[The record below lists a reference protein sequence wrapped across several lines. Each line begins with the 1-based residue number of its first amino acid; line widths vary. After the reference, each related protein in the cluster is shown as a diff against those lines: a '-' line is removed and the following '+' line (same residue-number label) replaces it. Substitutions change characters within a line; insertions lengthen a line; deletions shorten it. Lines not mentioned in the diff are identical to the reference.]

1 MILLISLCDVYITFH
16 CSQRLKCN
24 QSNSL
29 KQNKQTSNILK
40 LVGLG
45 GNYKELRALYSPF
58 WAEVRSLSLTA
69 KCQKAESTRL
79 ANKHKVV
86 NRRMEARADHYLEV
100 IKWHIDGFA
109 IILSFGKKFLADCQ
123 LVASELPLN
132 ITERQTS
139 FHTIWRHH
147 KGLSTQ
153 VGKCTVQKLALCK
166 YKDSYWCKILI

>member
-1 MILLISLCDVYITFH
+1 MC
-16 CSQRLKCN
+16 
-24 QSNSL
+24 
-29 KQNKQTSNILK
+29 
-40 LVGLG
+40 
-45 GNYKELRALYSPF
+45 
-58 WAEVRSLSLTA
+58 SLSLTV
-69 KCQKAESTRL
+69 KCQKAENTRL

-100 IKWHIDGFA
+100 IKRHIDGFA

-139 FHTIWRHH
+139 FHTIWRDH
-147 KGLSTQ
+147 KGPSTQ

-166 YKDSYWCKILI
+166 YKASD

>member
-1 MILLISLCDVYITFH
+1 M
-16 CSQRLKCN
+16 
-24 QSNSL
+24 
-29 KQNKQTSNILK
+29 
-40 LVGLG
+40 
-45 GNYKELRALYSPF
+45 
-58 WAEVRSLSLTA
+58 
-69 KCQKAESTRL
+69 
-79 ANKHKVV
+79 
-86 NRRMEARADHYLEV
+86 MEARADHYLEV

-147 KGLSTQ
+147 KGPSTQ

-166 YKDSYWCKILI
+166 YKDSE

>member
-1 MILLISLCDVYITFH
+1 MKLPLWHPHHISLLSKAQV
-16 CSQRLKCN
+16 
-24 QSNSL
+24 QS
-29 KQNKQTSNILK
+29 KQLIKAKQTDFQHFE
-40 LVGLG
+40 VRRFG

-58 WAEVRSLSLTA
+58 WAEVCSLSLTA
-69 KCQKAESTRL
+69 KCQKAENTRL

-109 IILSFGKKFLADCQ
+109 IILSFGKKFLADYQ

-147 KGLSTQ
+147 KGPST
-153 VGKCTVQKLALCK
+153 
-166 YKDSYWCKILI
+166 